1 MGCEFWH
8 LQPFTKR
15 QEKKMEFLLYYRNV
29 FSTPSEPLFL
39 LTVHY
44 LRENVSRL
52 YWAAAAAT
60 YTASNCLPICNVQ
73 SGDKVDI

>member
-52 YWAAAAAT
+52 YCT
-60 YTASNCLPICNVQ
+60 VQQPPIQHQTACQFAMSNQVTKLT
-73 SGDKVDI
+73 